1 MRLADWLLLIL
12 GPGIRRG
19 TGPPPEMGWPHRA
32 LTDWRPQCSHCWAFL
47 AVHAL
52 LWWAILIGI
61 LIVVV
66 TCEGPGC

>member
-19 TGPPPEMGWPHRA
+19 TGPPPKEGWPHKA
-32 LTDWRPQCSHCWAFL
+32 TIDWRPQCSHCWAFL
-47 AVHAL
+47 IVNAL
-52 LWWAILIGI
+52 LWWGIFIGI
-61 LIVVV
+61 TVAIV